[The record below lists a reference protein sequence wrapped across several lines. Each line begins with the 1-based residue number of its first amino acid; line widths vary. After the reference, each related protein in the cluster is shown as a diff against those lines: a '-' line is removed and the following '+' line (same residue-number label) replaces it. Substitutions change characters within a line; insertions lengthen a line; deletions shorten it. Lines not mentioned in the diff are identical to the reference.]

1 MSRARDMANLGSQAG
16 SGFDASDLTT
26 GTLGNTVQDNITRL
40 GTVTTGTFNGTIGTS
55 ATVPASVGSSLV
67 FLEKYTGSDDAQK
80 DFMFSSYTT
89 YNAYLFVLNGI
100 APVANGSDLYVR
112 LGNSSSI
119 RDAGNDYRIP
129 NRRWY
134 YGGSGT
140 SLTTVDD
147 SVNGMLAFVSSV
159 NSSTNYPG
167 VTGNLFVYRPRNST
181 YHTSAVFDYTSWT
194 SNDYIYK
201 YSGGGFLRHQE
212 DNTYIRFKWSSDN
225 IQHGDVIMYGVKDA

>member
-1 MSRARDMANLGSQAG
+1 MANLGAQAG

-100 APVANGSDLYVR
+100 APVANG
-112 LGNSSSI
+112 
-119 RDAGNDYRIP
+119 
-129 NRRWY
+129 
-134 YGGSGT
+134 
-140 SLTTVDD
+140 
-147 SVNGMLAFVSSV
+147 
-159 NSSTNYPG
+159 
-167 VTGNLFVYRPRNST
+167 
-181 YHTSAVFDYTSWT
+181 
-194 SNDYIYK
+194 
-201 YSGGGFLRHQE
+201 
-212 DNTYIRFKWSSDN
+212 
-225 IQHGDVIMYGVKDA
+225 